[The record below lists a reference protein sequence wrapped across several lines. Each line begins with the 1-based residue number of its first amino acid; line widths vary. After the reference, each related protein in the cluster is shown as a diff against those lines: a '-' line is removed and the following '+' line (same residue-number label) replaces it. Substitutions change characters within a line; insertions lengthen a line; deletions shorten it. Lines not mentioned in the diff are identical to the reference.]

1 MPSSIHPQATILLVE
16 DNPTARAA
24 LGDILELLGYAVLE
38 APDGLRA
45 LEILAQ
51 RPGTV
56 DLVLSDLVLPGMSG
70 VELAQAARALRPGL
84 PLLVVTG
91 YSLLGR
97 DAELAASGV
106 AGWLEKP
113 FTIDQLAGKLAE
125 ILGAGDT
132 GARR

>member
-1 MPSSIHPQATILLVE
+1 MLTSTQPRATILLVE

-45 LEILAQ
+45 MEILAR
-51 RPGTV
+51 RPGAV
-56 DLVLSDLVLPGMSG
+56 DLILSDLVLPGMSG
-70 VELAQAARALRPGL
+70 VELAQAARARRPGL

-97 DAELAASGV
+97 DEELAACGV

-132 GARR
+132 GTRR